1 MKNTITFAPLVLACL
16 LLSACSYSHD
26 QTEQSSTGSDSYISL
41 DVTNEAAQIVWQLV
55 MAKGGEI
62 VWDMDDGSCMV
73 LKAEKREAAKGRLPN
88 EQTNR

>member
-16 LLSACSYSHD
+16 LLSACSNSHD

-73 LKAEKREAAKGRLPN
+73 LKAEKREAA
-88 EQTNR
+88 Q